1 MITIRRSAERGHA
14 QHGWL
19 DSYHTFSF
27 ANYYDPAHMNFS
39 SLRVIN
45 DDRIAPGAGFS
56 THSHSDMEIIT
67 YMLSGALE
75 HKDSLGNGSTIR
87 RGEVQRMSA
96 GTGVSHSEY
105 NASAQEPAHLLQIW
119 IMPAENGL
127 TPSYEQQHFDEQQLR
142 GKFRLVVSPDG
153 AADSLEIHQDVRLY
167 AGLLDNAEAIKHT
180 LSNNRCAYMQVA
192 NGSLEL
198 NGTVL
203 NSGDG
208 AEIENEKEIQL
219 AKGKGAEVLL
229 FDLP

>member
-39 SLRVIN
+39 YLRVIN

-105 NASAQEPAHLLQIW
+105 NASTQEPAHLLQIW
-119 IMPAENGL
+119 IMPAEKGL
-127 TPSYEQQHFDEQQLR
+127 APSYEQQRFDEQKLR
-142 GKFRLVVSPDG
+142 GKLHLVVSPDG
-153 AADSLEIHQDVRLY
+153 AADSLAIHQDVRLY
-167 AGLLDNAEAIKHT
+167 AGLLDDNENITHA
-180 LSNNRCAYMQVA
+180 LLNNRRAYLQVA
-192 NGSLEL
+192 NGTLEF
-198 NGTVL
+198 NGAL
-203 NSGDG
+203 LHAGDG
-208 AEIENEKEIQL
+208 VAIENEKEIEL
-219 AKGKGAEVLL
+219 KKGKGAEILL

>member
-39 SLRVIN
+39 CLRVIN

-105 NASAQEPAHLLQIW
+105 NASTQEPAHLLQIW
-119 IMPAENGL
+119 IMPAEKGL
-127 TPSYEQQHFDEQQLR
+127 TPSYEQQRFDEQQLR
-142 GKFRLVVSPDG
+142 GKLCLVVSPNG
-153 AADSLEIHQDVRLY
+153 AEDSLEIHQDVRLY

-180 LSNNRCAYMQVA
+180 LSNNRRAYMQVA

-203 NSGDG
+203 NRGDG
-208 AEIENEKEIQL
+208 ASIENEKEIQL
-219 AKGKGAEVLL
+219 TKGEGAELLL